1 MNKSRFN
8 RITLGSTLL
17 AVLVTVGAASV
28 AFAQNTPAPGA
39 PGACEGH
46 RGGHGGRGGRG
57 HGPMDP
63 AAFTRF
69 MDRNGDGRVEVS
81 ELPPRA
87 QTRMAAA
94 DTNRDGVLSA
104 QEITAHMEAQRAV
117 RFARMDSNSDG
128 AVTAD
133 EVGPRWEHL
142 QAADADHNGRVSRDE
157 LQAAHASGAL
167 RGGHGHG
174 RGRGEGG
181 PRDGAGFVQ
190 RFDRNG
196 NGSIEVSELPPRMA
210 EHLGAADTNRD
221 GTLSADE
228 LRIHRE
234 QRRAAREAGERGPQA
249 PRKH

>member
-1 MNKSRFN
+1 MNLSRFN

-17 AVLVTVGAASV
+17 VALVTVGAAT
-28 AFAQNTPAPGA
+28 AFAQNAPAPGA
-39 PGACEGH
+39 CQGH
-46 RGGHGGRGGRG
+46 GGHGGRGG

-63 AAFTRF
+63 ARFTER
-69 MDRNGDGRVEVS
+69 MDRNGDGRVEAS
-81 ELPPRA
+81 ELPPR
-87 QTRMAAA
+87 MAERLGAA
-94 DTNRDGVLSA
+94 DANRDGVLSVT
-104 QEITAHMEAQRAV
+104 EITAHMEAQRAA

-142 QAADADHNGRVSRDE
+142 QVADADHNGRVSAAE
-157 LQAAHASGAL
+157 LQQARASGAL
-167 RGGHGHG
+167 RGGHG
-174 RGRGEGG
+174 RGRGMHGG
-181 PRDGAGFVQ
+181 RDGAGFVQ

-234 QRRAAREAGERGPQA
+234 QRRAARQAGQGQR
-249 PRKH
+249 

>member
-17 AVLVTVGAASV
+17 AVLVTVGAASSV
-28 AFAQNTPAPGA
+28 AFAQNTPAPA
-39 PGACEGH
+39 PGACQ
-46 RGGHGGRGGRG
+46 GHGGGHGGRG

-63 AAFTRF
+63 ARFTQF

-87 QTRMAAA
+87 QARMAGA
-94 DTNRDGVLSA
+94 DANRDGVLSV
-104 QEITAHMEAQRAV
+104 QEITAHMEAQRAA
-117 RFARMDSNSDG
+117 RFAQMDTNSDG

-133 EVGPRWEHL
+133 EVGARWEHL
-142 QAADADHNGRVSRDE
+142 QAADADHNGRVSREE

-167 RGGHGHG
+167 RGGHG

-181 PRDGAGFVQ
+181 PHDGAGFLQ

-196 NGSIEVSELPPRMA
+196 NGALEVSELPPRMA
-210 EHLGAADTNRD
+210 EHLSPADTNHD
-221 GTLSADE
+221 GTLSPDE
-228 LRIHRE
+228 LRVHME
-234 QRRAAREAGERGPQA
+234 QRRAARAAAGPQG
-249 PRKH
+249 PHKR

>member
-1 MNKSRFN
+1 MNKSRYN

-17 AVLVTVGAASV
+17 AVLVSVGAASSV
-28 AFAQNTPAPGA
+28 AFAQNAPAPGA
-39 PGACEGH
+39 CQ
-46 RGGHGGRGGRG
+46 GHGGGHGGRG

-63 AAFTRF
+63 ARFTQF

-94 DTNRDGVLSA
+94 DANHDGVLSV
-104 QEITAHMEAQRAV
+104 QEITAHMEAQRAA
-117 RFARMDSNSDG
+117 RFARMDANSDG

-142 QAADADHNGRVSRDE
+142 QVADADHNGRVSREE
-157 LQAAHASGAL
+157 LQAARASGAL
-167 RGGHGHG
+167 RGGHG
-174 RGRGEGG
+174 RGRGGDG
-181 PRDGAGFVQ
+181 PHDGTGFLQ

-196 NGSIEVSELPPRMA
+196 NGALEVSELPPRMA

-221 GTLSADE
+221 GTLSPDE
-228 LRIHRE
+228 LRVHME
-234 QRRAAREAGERGPQA
+234 QRRAARAAGQQGPHK
-249 PRKH
+249 R